1 MMNAMNAMNARNAM
15 NAKRLQ
21 ASGYRLQVL
30 QGLREMTP

>member
-1 MMNAMNAMNARNAM
+1 MMNARNAM
-15 NAKRLQ
+15 NAVIAKRLQ